1 MDFITNGILPCNF
14 EGVQTKVHCVNF
26 TILPLPG
33 KCNGNGSTA
42 GSDIK
47 DSRIVRQ
54 IVVKGF
60 YNHHY
65 HFFCFRSRNK
75 HTRFYLKQQIAKCI
89 TAALDHQGVRTPCEI
104 NVLVTDNEGI
114 RAINNAYRKID
125 KATDVLSF
133 PMFELTAGQL
143 PASWDAYKDPDT
155 GLVPLG
161 DMAISLERAKE
172 QAAEFGHSA
181 RREVG
186 YLTIHSILHLLGY
199 DHVDEGPMKKQ
210 MRAAE
215 EAILAEIELP
225 R

>member
-1 MDFITNGILPCNF
+1 MKHQILVRYANRRDRNPALTLHLHRCIAASLAA
-14 EGVQTKVHCVNF
+14 EGVNV
-26 TILPLPG
+26 
-33 KCNGNGSTA
+33 
-42 GSDIK
+42 
-47 DSRIVRQ
+47 
-54 IVVKGF
+54 
-60 YNHHY
+60 
-65 HFFCFRSRNK
+65 
-75 HTRFYLKQQIAKCI
+75 
-89 TAALDHQGVRTPCEI
+89 PCEI
-104 NVLVTDNEGI
+104 NVLVTDDEGI

>member
-1 MDFITNGILPCNF
+1 MRHKINIVFEQLSLQKFAIKSIIRTCINAVLDAEGIN
-14 EGVQTKVHCVNF
+14 V
-26 TILPLPG
+26 
-33 KCNGNGSTA
+33 
-42 GSDIK
+42 
-47 DSRIVRQ
+47 
-54 IVVKGF
+54 
-60 YNHHY
+60 
-65 HFFCFRSRNK
+65 
-75 HTRFYLKQQIAKCI
+75 
-89 TAALDHQGVRTPCEI
+89 PCEI
-104 NVLVTDNEGI
+104 NVLVTDDEGI

-143 PASWDAYKDPDT
+143 PASWEAYKDPDT

-161 DMAISLERAKE
+161 DMAISLERARQ

>member
-1 MDFITNGILPCNF
+1 MKHNIVITGQHHSLSALALRGHIRRCIIAALEE
-14 EGVQTKVHCVNF
+14 EGVNC
-26 TILPLPG
+26 
-33 KCNGNGSTA
+33 A
-42 GSDIK
+42 
-47 DSRIVRQ
+47 
-54 IVVKGF
+54 
-60 YNHHY
+60 
-65 HFFCFRSRNK
+65 
-75 HTRFYLKQQIAKCI
+75 
-89 TAALDHQGVRTPCEI
+89 CEI
-104 NVLVTDNEGI
+104 NVLITDDEGI
-114 RAINNAYRKID
+114 RAINKAYRQID

-133 PMFELTAGQL
+133 PMFELTPGKL
-143 PASWDAYKDPDT
+143 PASWESYKDPDT

-161 DMAISLERAKE
+161 DMAISLERAKQ